1 MRQWKSITTSDYIIE
16 EQKRA
21 DIIAKIRNLAAA
33 YVPEWQFD
41 EENPDIGSVIA
52 LLYTDEMEENIRR
65 YNTLLERDYVEL
77 MNMLGISLKPAFPA
91 HSIVLLRLALDTIP
105 GFKLRKGI
113 KLLGGPE
120 DDANLVFETAHSVYI
135 TESRLISAFM
145 ASGKNGKVIPLLG
158 SFPPVSY
165 VDKASLVLEEDSEE
179 AEEAEA
185 ESEELTEIEVD
196 APFSAYPFS
205 LFDFRGEGYGKY
217 GLLFYHPHLFD
228 VQENDILMEIG
239 SAPEFVQ
246 EIAEGK
252 YRLSY
257 YGRSGFEPV
266 TGIRQLSESRLA
278 FRKDGECRKIAEQ
291 GKEYSILLLEPEGIP
306 EKSVMVSGIGF
317 SSSGEGRAPELLWN
331 GTTELVTDKFLP
343 FGETLALYAELYIG
357 HEEYFSKP
365 GAQIKLRF
373 QLDFD
378 THLAAIPRQQENAE
392 LKVIKKKPKKDVQ
405 GAPAEVFADEIS
417 ISYYNGTGWRR
428 LATETPIQQLFSLA
442 KPGLCEISFLC
453 PSDWQP
459 LETGGFDGRS
469 IRIQITR
476 SDNCYYQPALHH
488 YPIIRNMA
496 ISYSYQE
503 HFERPTKLLSFQG
516 SRKRELTAAMA
527 ENPMVPVFSNSRY
540 QDTALYLGFDKKM
553 EDGPIS
559 LMVQAQEMEGYQSGR
574 LTFAYSTREGFSRL
588 KLSDHTDG
596 LGHTGTLLFMP
607 PSDMAKRT
615 LEGQE
620 AYWIRITDEKRY
632 LEEHPERR
640 PLIQDI
646 RVNAVEVDNID
657 TMSEEAYYIDV
668 FGPNMEF
675 ALNAQNILSME
686 LWVNEIGLF
695 SESEMKRMLTEDPEH
710 TKAEYSFLGEIEE
723 FYVKWEEV
731 DNFDRS
737 LPGDRHYVIDRMN
750 SRLHFGDGVHVQI
763 PRNTKGVAFQVIMR
777 RCDGE
782 AANIGPGMIGDSL
795 SGLMFVDQIRNPI
808 QAYGGMNMETVE
820 EALRRGTSTLN
831 ARNRLVSV
839 QDYERE
845 ALNFSRQVSQAKVI
859 VGRKKD
865 GSFHP
870 GAVTMVLLM
879 QDYREGEHSFLHI
892 RQRLKEHL
900 QEKCELAALGGEME
914 IVEPIFVEISVEA
927 WVQVIRADDT
937 FEVQQDLKRVLQ
949 EYLDPILN
957 AGWDIGR
964 MVKMAQIELRLNMEK
979 GKALLHRLMVTAR
992 YQDETGKHETDL
1004 EALVGNP
1011 YVLVTSGVHKIHFEQ
1026 SN

>member
-1 MRQWKSITTSDYIIE
+1 
-16 EQKRA
+16 
-21 DIIAKIRNLAAA
+21 
-33 YVPEWQFD
+33 
-41 EENPDIGSVIA
+41 
-52 LLYTDEMEENIRR
+52 
-65 YNTLLERDYVEL
+65 
-77 MNMLGISLKPAFPA
+77 
-91 HSIVLLRLALDTIP
+91 
-105 GFKLRKGI
+105 
-113 KLLGGPE
+113 
-120 DDANLVFETAHSVYI
+120 
-135 TESRLISAFM
+135 
-145 ASGKNGKVIPLLG
+145 
-158 SFPPVSY
+158 
-165 VDKASLVLEEDSEE
+165 
-179 AEEAEA
+179 
-185 ESEELTEIEVD
+185 
-196 APFSAYPFS
+196 
-205 LFDFRGEGYGKY
+205 
-217 GLLFYHPHLFD
+217 
-228 VQENDILMEIG
+228 
-239 SAPEFVQ
+239 
-246 EIAEGK
+246 
-252 YRLSY
+252 
-257 YGRSGFEPV
+257 
-266 TGIRQLSESRLA
+266 
-278 FRKDGECRKIAEQ
+278 
-291 GKEYSILLLEPEGIP
+291 
-306 EKSVMVSGIGF
+306 
-317 SSSGEGRAPELLWN
+317 
-331 GTTELVTDKFLP
+331 
-343 FGETLALYAELYIG
+343 
-357 HEEYFSKP
+357 
-365 GAQIKLRF
+365 
-373 QLDFD
+373 
-378 THLAAIPRQQENAE
+378 
-392 LKVIKKKPKKDVQ
+392 
-405 GAPAEVFADEIS
+405 
-417 ISYYNGTGWRR
+417 
-428 LATETPIQQLFSLA
+428 
-442 KPGLCEISFLC
+442 
-453 PSDWQP
+453 
-459 LETGGFDGRS
+459 
-469 IRIQITR
+469 
-476 SDNCYYQPALHH
+476 
-488 YPIIRNMA
+488 
-496 ISYSYQE
+496 
-503 HFERPTKLLSFQG
+503 
-516 SRKRELTAAMA
+516 
-527 ENPMVPVFSNSRY
+527 
-540 QDTALYLGFDKKM
+540 
-553 EDGPIS
+553 
-559 LMVQAQEMEGYQSGR
+559 
-574 LTFAYSTREGFSRL
+574 
-588 KLSDHTDG
+588 
-596 LGHTGTLLFMP
+596 
-607 PSDMAKRT
+607 
-615 LEGQE
+615 
-620 AYWIRITDEKRY
+620 
-632 LEEHPERR
+632 
-640 PLIQDI
+640 
-646 RVNAVEVDNID
+646 
-657 TMSEEAYYIDV
+657 MSEEAYYIDV

-782 AANIGPGMIGDSL
+782 VANIGPGMIGDSL

-845 ALNFSRQVSQAKVI
+845 ALNFSRQISQAKVI

-992 YQDETGKHETDL
+992 YQDETGRHETDL